1 MISDPLCRNQ
11 HFRMNVTLC
20 CDSRINSC
28 RCLLISH
35 CTLSLF
41 KFCDKKSATFA
52 APLKLPNLLESTF
65 ELLLNVRTQSISNF
79 RERDAFHDRVEEANH
94 QQSLG
99 IGASHAARHQIEDRL
114 FLNLTDGCGVFA
126 EHIIHHDLQAR
137 HGVRAGISTQHK
149 DSAWPV
155 NLR

>member
-1 MISDPLCRNQ
+1 
-11 HFRMNVTLC
+11 MNVTLC

-99 IGASHAARHQIEDRL
+99 IGASHAARHQIADWL
-114 FLNLTDGCGVFA
+114 FLNLTDGCGVSA
-126 EHIIHHDLQAR
+126 SHIIRHDLQAR
-137 HGVRAGISTQHK
+137 GGPGAGLPSQHK
-149 DSAWPV
+149 VASGLV
-155 NLR
+155 TVRF